1 MTLLIQINSGLA
13 SKYTSYVAVDP
24 KEQKELKESW
34 MVMKSRDIP
43 VQVAHGWGGGGS
55 RMRRC
60 APMNVQMMS
69 LSAPMPVAAANRS
82 FSASS
87 PAPPP
92 LPEMVLA
99 QSGAQSGWI
108 RPSPNMMM
116 KKASAPM
123 PVFEEQCFVSASS
136 PAPPPLPE
144 MILAESGA
152 QSGWTRP
159 NMMNKAMARSA
170 QVDSMN
176 APSYD
181 PSLSSQSSQDE
192 PKTDDDKLMTLI
204 SSQNFDGSFKLETTI
219 AQLLNTTVDDIVQGI
234 KANVR
239 WPIYKMLW

>member
-13 SKYTSYVAVDP
+13 SRYTSYVAIDP

-60 APMNVQMMS
+60 TPIGIPIGIPA
-69 LSAPMPVAAANRS
+69 SAPR
-82 FSASS
+82 
-87 PAPPP
+87 
-92 LPEMVLA
+92 
-99 QSGAQSGWI
+99 
-108 RPSPNMMM
+108 MM
-116 KKASAPM
+116 KKASVPM
-123 PVFEEQCFVSASS
+123 PLFAESLCFDLASS

-234 KANVR
+234 KPNIH
-239 WPIYKMLW
+239 WPIYKMF